1 MTHDLLDAQL
11 RQFLGI
17 APGIEMAS
25 FLQSL
30 QRAAEHAGM
39 DARHVAALRG
49 LGPLLDAVSA
59 NYSQAD
65 QDMKA
70 GEVRFRELVGISADW
85 YWEQDKHCRFTAIS
99 PGFTNATALDTTHV
113 IGKSRLEA
121 FGADPKAPPWIEHER
136 ILARHEPLRDFV
148 FTGLAPDGDT
158 IYLSVDGDPV
168 FDTNNQFAGYRGIA
182 RNITRHKRVEKQ
194 LRETLQFTETL
205 LDSMPYPVTVKD
217 REHRFVRINSAHR
230 REFDTRVDAVL
241 GKTSYATTPKEA
253 EAVHAVERQLIE
265 SPGTQTMAQTRVH
278 NSGEVRH
285 YVVTKATARDGK
297 GQVIGFITTHVDVTE
312 LKAAEARAEEQLRFT
327 NVILESSPT
336 PMNVKDHARKI
347 TFANTAYEKLFNV
360 RREDVFN
367 RAGRSELDS
376 QTVALIEQIDRELL
390 ATPGKRQFEHVMP
403 IADGKSVECI
413 ITKSTYPDA
422 AGETGGIVTTYT
434 DVSTLKRTE
443 ERLIAAK
450 QAAEEAM
457 RIRSQFLANMSHEIR
472 TPMNG
477 VLGMTSLL
485 HTTLLSGEQR
495 EYVDTIKVS
504 GEALLTIIND
514 ILDFSKIEAGKVE
527 IERTAFDLRSRLSAV
542 TQLFAASARERQLRV
557 TSDIAADVPQT
568 VIGDPVRIGQV
579 LSNLV
584 ANAIKFTLD
593 GGVHIAV
600 TVAER
605 QAARRVLRFEVSDT
619 GIGIAK
625 VAIDKIFN
633 PFSQEDVSTTRRF
646 GGTGLGLT
654 IARELVELMEGE
666 LQVESTPGKGSCF
679 RFTVAVDVGS
689 VSSVSES
696 HGAHAILEASNVA
709 GATLMEVLLAEDN
722 KVNQLVATRMLEKLG
737 CKVTV
742 AADGREAVEQAS
754 RRHFDLILMDCHMPN
769 MDGFAATA
777 AIRAMEQQQGAA
789 NAGAQRR
796 HIIIAQTANAME
808 GDRETCLAASMND
821 YLAKP
826 FSSEKLAAVLRRWV
840 PGVIS

>member
-17 APGIEMAS
+17 APAIEMAS

-59 NYSQAD
+59 HYRQTD
-65 QDMKA
+65 QDTKA
-70 GEVRFRELVGISADW
+70 AKARFRELAGISADW

-99 PGFTNATALDTTHV
+99 PGFTNATAFDTTHV
-113 IGKSRLEA
+113 IGKTRLEA
-121 FGADPKAPPWIEHER
+121 FDADPKVPPWIEHER

-148 FTGLAPDGDT
+148 YTGLAPDGDT
-158 IYLSVDGDPV
+158 IYISVDGDPV
-168 FDTNNQFAGYRGIA
+168 FDANHQFAGYRGIA

-217 REHRFVRINSAHR
+217 REHRFVRINSAHQ

-241 GKTSYATTPKEA
+241 GKTAYATTPKEA

-265 SPGTQTMAQTRVH
+265 NPGTQTMTQTRVR

-297 GQVIGFITTHVDVTE
+297 GQVTGFITTHVDVTE

-327 NVILESSPT
+327 N
-336 PMNVKDHARKI
+336 AR
-347 TFANTAYEKLFNV
+347 
-360 RREDVFN
+360 
-367 RAGRSELDS
+367 G
-376 QTVALIEQIDRELL
+376 
-390 ATPGKRQFEHVMP
+390 
-403 IADGKSVECI
+403 
-413 ITKSTYPDA
+413 
-422 AGETGGIVTTYT
+422 
-434 DVSTLKRTE
+434 
-443 ERLIAAK
+443 
-450 QAAEEAM
+450 
-457 RIRSQFLANMSHEIR
+457 
-472 TPMNG
+472 
-477 VLGMTSLL
+477 
-485 HTTLLSGEQR
+485 
-495 EYVDTIKVS
+495 
-504 GEALLTIIND
+504 
-514 ILDFSKIEAGKVE
+514 
-527 IERTAFDLRSRLSAV
+527 
-542 TQLFAASARERQLRV
+542 
-557 TSDIAADVPQT
+557 
-568 VIGDPVRIGQV
+568 
-579 LSNLV
+579 
-584 ANAIKFTLD
+584 
-593 GGVHIAV
+593 
-600 TVAER
+600 
-605 QAARRVLRFEVSDT
+605 
-619 GIGIAK
+619 
-625 VAIDKIFN
+625 
-633 PFSQEDVSTTRRF
+633 
-646 GGTGLGLT
+646 
-654 IARELVELMEGE
+654 LVELMDGE
-666 LQVESTPGKGSCF
+666 LQAESTPGKGSCF
-679 RFTVAVDVGS
+679 RFTVAVDVGG
-689 VSSVSES
+689 VSAVSES
-696 HGAHAILEASNVA
+696 HGAHASLEASNVA

-769 MDGFAATA
+769 MDGFAAKA

-840 PGVIS
+840 PGVLS